1 MNRKV
6 FCTSA
11 QHPVYFYVSSSSGQL
26 YSLICDIHDNGR
38 YRPNAARSTYPGKK
52 NRVGQKSPQVYH
64 RKPYHLFRLGRG
76 HLQFSLVSVR
86 GRFISAQRYGYC
98 INSPGAGD
106 DFWCSAHSKSS
117 PTIARRALC
126 VVTKSPIEPHSP
138 LIRNN
143 RFKTAANDRRAKAP
157 SNEPGIACSSLRLV
171 AFKICWY
178 TFCLMASSV
187 IIFSLQKG
195 KVLHDEAA

>member
-64 RKPYHLFRLGRG
+64 RKPYHLFGSGVVICNFPLFQYEAGSYPLSGMATVSIHREQVMISGAQPQQIIADNCSKG
-76 HLQFSLVSVR
+76 SLCR
-86 GRFISAQRYGYC
+86 HKIPNR
-98 INSPGAGD
+98 
-106 DFWCSAHSKSS
+106 
-117 PTIARRALC
+117 T
-126 VVTKSPIEPHSP
+126 P
-138 LIRNN
+138 LTSYE
-143 RFKTAANDRRAKAP
+143 K
-157 SNEPGIACSSLRLV
+157 
-171 AFKICWY
+171 
-178 TFCLMASSV
+178 
-187 IIFSLQKG
+187 Q
-195 KVLHDEAA
+195 

>member
-1 MNRKV
+1 MTMADTVPTLPAALLPREEKSRGPKV
-6 FCTSA
+6 T
-11 QHPVYFYVSSSSGQL
+11 
-26 YSLICDIHDNGR
+26 
-38 YRPNAARSTYPGKK
+38 PGIPPEA
-52 NRVGQKSPQVYH
+52 VP
-64 RKPYHLFRLGRG
+64 PFRLGRG
-76 HLQFSLVSVR
+76 HLQFSLVPVR

-106 DFWCSAHSKSS
+106 DFWGSAHSKSS

-143 RFKTAANDRRAKAP
+143 KFKTAANDRRAKAT
-157 SNEPGIACSSLRLV
+157 SDEPGIACSSLRLA

-187 IIFSLQKG
+187 IISPSEK
-195 KVLHDEAA
+195 

>member
-1 MNRKV
+1 MGQAFLWLKSDSRV
-6 FCTSA
+6 TPGSTTLLSA
-11 QHPVYFYVSSSSGQL
+11 WAWSSA
-26 YSLICDIHDNGR
+26 IF
-38 YRPNAARSTYPGKK
+38 P
-52 NRVGQKSPQVYH
+52 SP
-64 RKPYHLFRLGRG
+64 
-76 HLQFSLVSVR
+76 VR
-86 GRFISAQRYGYC
+86 GGFISAQRYGYC
-98 INSPGAGD
+98 INSSGAGD
-106 DFWCSAHSKSS
+106 GFWGSAHSKSS

-143 RFKTAANDRRAKAP
+143 KFKTAANDRRAKAP
-157 SNEPGIACSSLRLV
+157 SDEPGIACSSLRLV

-178 TFCLMASSV
+178 TFSLMASSV